1 MADRDEV
8 RTDEAPAPFRG
19 APYSQG
25 IRVGGLVFVSGQV
38 AIDPTTNSFAGGS
51 LSEQAERV
59 FANVSAILMAAGSS
73 LDRIVKTTVYLA
85 DLDQFD
91 AMNEVYA
98 KHVGQPAPAR
108 TTIEASRLPA
118 GALIEIDVIAQA

>member
-1 MADRDEV
+1 MSPIGRLDHAVAALPGRLRDGIRDE
-8 RTDEAPAPFRG
+8 T
-19 APYSQG
+19 
-25 IRVGGLVFVSGQV
+25 L
-38 AIDPTTNSFAGGS
+38 
-51 LSEQAERV
+51 
-59 FANVSAILMAAGSS
+59 AILKAAGSS

-98 KHVGQPAPAR
+98 KHVGRPAPAR